1 MPPKQIDRY
10 RILDLLGKGG
20 MGQVYRAH
28 DPDLGREVALKL
40 VTLPEQEWR
49 QRFRREVQAAGQLN
63 HPHIVTVYDVKLDHE
78 PPYVVMELLTGGTLH
93 ERLKAGPLPWREA
106 LILLRPL
113 AEALAYAHE
122 AGVIHRDVKPGN
134 IMFSGDRVQ
143 LPAPGTPM
151 VSERGRGILKLVD
164 FGLARQQSQA
174 ELPPTITQ
182 AGAVFGTP
190 GYMSPEQAQ
199 GETVDIRTD
208 IFPLGLIF
216 FEAIA
221 GRNPLRRETLIST
234 LSATISDTP
243 VDLSPLTV
251 LAPPKVIHLIEQ
263 AIAKDRQQRYATC
276 EALLVDLNRCLD
288 NADVA
293 ETRRSVAPPPTPRF
307 TPGPPLAPTPFI
319 QKTPGIELTHEIE
332 LVLQHMFS
340 TANSLKV
347 EAKFGHGLSGG
358 QVFRVLPY
366 RESGSELPSVV
377 KIAPVELIEQERQAY
392 QTWVDN
398 QLPGAA
404 RLQTVVTSSPDG
416 RWAGLRYTL
425 AGEGVFDVQSLYTYY
440 AEATAEDLRW
450 LLEEQLYPMI
460 GKRWWRKHRLEDA
473 FQMQADYDA
482 LLPVNLTLRLS
493 APPAEVA
500 LTKIDMAHL
509 PWPAPAPGTYVELQ
523 KFVVTEVDLRQQH
536 VTLNLPPPL
545 PGLPAFAYRLRL
557 VEVPQPEAYH
567 PNQIIPSLTGVVLE
581 TRSDFLRRLAHAALG
596 ESLNLSAEE
605 VPLPFPRVAFADKE
619 LNESLP
625 NPLSV
630 YLKLLADPATVYVST
645 IHGDL
650 NMENILVNPKTR
662 QIHLIDFATVRQGH
676 SLHDLLRLETEVV
689 TKLIPAALAEAK
701 LSPSAIYPIYRQ
713 LRLASLQP
721 GPAAIPASLP
731 PSLVKPWTLLLTIRK
746 LAHHCLFNPEDWREY
761 DRGLALYMLGAL
773 KFKNLDQL
781 PEAPQ
786 PKQVAFWAAASAVEL
801 LRNPISPPETIV
813 QLIAPPKPKRS
824 LAPVAIGSIGIIVVF
839 ILTALGLYSLPKIFS
854 PNNNPPPAAIARI
867 IDFAPKVAV
876 QRIGINQPLT
886 PDNCTDLYYGDR
898 LHIDSGASAVVFC
911 TANKQLLQLPGE
923 KQIEV
928 NCLQEMTTLGT
939 TITFQHNQNLVNE
952 ACPDPL
958 QSIVKAIE
966 KLVGI
971 RGGRNQSLFL
981 LSPRN
986 SVITDTRPIFTWQPV
1001 AGANGYRLTLT
1012 PSEDESW
1019 SIETADTSL
1028 PYPADKPSLVADG
1041 LTNIVEL
1048 TVLTDTSEAIVDK
1061 TKLIVLAESEQAELT
1076 QAEAEIRALPLDEST
1091 QRFFLVQLY
1100 RQRKMWSAA
1109 LEQLIPLAQA
1119 QNPPSA
1125 TLWQQIGDLY
1135 MEVEL
1140 YTQAEQSYRQALAAA
1155 EANEDLSGQA
1165 AAQFGLART
1174 ALAFDETEKALKY
1187 LGDAETLYRQ
1197 AGQKDLADQVAAE
1210 LVKLKEE

>member
-10 RILDLLGKGG
+10 QILDLLGKGG
-20 MGQVYRAH
+20 MGQVFRAH

-63 HPHIVTVYDVKLDHE
+63 HPHIITVYDVKLEHE

-93 ERLKAGPLPWREA
+93 ERLKDGSLPWREA

-113 AEALAYAHE
+113 VEALAYAHQ
-122 AGVIHRDVKPGN
+122 AGVIHRDIKPGN
-134 IMFSGDRVQ
+134 VMFSGDKTQ
-143 LPAPGTPM
+143 LPASGAPPI
-151 VSERGRGILKLVD
+151 SERLRGVLKLVD

-199 GETVDIRTD
+199 GEAVDTRTD
-208 IFPLGLIF
+208 IFPLGLII

-234 LSATISDTP
+234 LSATISDMP
-243 VDLSPLTV
+243 VDLSPLAA
-251 LAPPKVIHLIEQ
+251 LAPLKVIHLIEQ
-263 AIAKDRQQRYATC
+263 AVAKDRQQRYATC
-276 EALLVDLNRCLD
+276 EALLADLNRCLD
-288 NADVA
+288 NADIA
-293 ETRRSVAPPPTPRF
+293 ETRRSVTPPPAPRF

-416 RWAGLRYTL
+416 RWAGLCYTL
-425 AGEGVFDVQSLYTYY
+425 AGEGVFDVQNLYTYY

-460 GKRWWRKHRLEDA
+460 GKKWWRKHRLEDA

-482 LLPVNLTLRLS
+482 LLPVNLTLRLG

-523 KFVVTEVDLRQQH
+523 NFVVTEVDQQH
-536 VTLNLPPPL
+536 QQVTLNLPPPL

-557 VEVPQPEAYH
+557 VEVPQIEAYH

-596 ESLNLSAEE
+596 ESLDLSAEE
-605 VPLPFPRVAFADKE
+605 VPLPFPRVTFADKG
-619 LNESLP
+619 LKESLP
-625 NPLSV
+625 NPLSA
-630 YLKLLADPATVYVST
+630 YLKLLADPAVVYVST

-701 LSPSAIYPIYRQ
+701 LSPSAIYPFYRQ

-786 PKQVAFWAAASAVEL
+786 PKQVAFWAAASAVEF
-801 LRNPISPPETIV
+801 LRQPVVQPITNV
-813 QLIAPPKPKRS
+813 NLATRRPPKWLIFGGVGLTVLILAILVS
-824 LAPVAIGSIGIIVVF
+824 LKFNPFAGNQADLAGGAEIAWMGNSTPTVEVRRANSNLVAEFKLGLHEGDK
-839 ILTALGLYSLPKIFS
+839 ILTFE
-854 PNNNPPPAAIARI
+854 
-867 IDFAPKVAV
+867 
-876 QRIGINQPLT
+876 
-886 PDNCTDLYYGDR
+886 
-898 LHIDSGASAVVFC
+898 GASAPFWCDNGKVLEISESR
-911 TANKQLLQLPGE
+911 TADVAAECRGPQRVAKVIATLPVE
-923 KQIEV
+923 ISKPLSTPTPIP
-928 NCLQEMTTLGT
+928 TTNSANRGSRGD
-939 TITFQHNQNLVNE
+939 QANM
-952 ACPDPL
+952 PL
-958 QSIVKAIE
+958 
-966 KLVGI
+966 
-971 RGGRNQSLFL
+971 L

-986 SVITDTRPIFTWQPV
+986 SVITGTRPTFTWQPV
-1001 AGANGYRLTLT
+1001 AGASGYRFTLT
-1012 PSEDESW
+1012 PAEGKSW
-1019 SIETADTSL
+1019 SKDTPDTSL
-1028 PYPADKPSLVADG
+1028 RYPDDAPPLVADG
-1041 LTNIVEL
+1041 SSNIVEL
-1048 TVLTDTSEAIVDK
+1048 AFITDTTGTAIDTTKLSVLTETAQIELAQAEGEILALPVDK
-1061 TKLIVLAESEQAELT
+1061 
-1076 QAEAEIRALPLDEST
+1076 ST
-1091 QRFFLVQLY
+1091 QRFFLAQLY
-1100 RQRKMWSAA
+1100 RQREMWSAA
-1109 LEQLIPLAQA
+1109 LDQLVPLAQT

-1125 TLWQQIGDLY
+1125 TLWQQVGDLY

-1140 YTQAEQSYRQALAAA
+1140 YTQAEQSYGQCLAAA

-1187 LGDAETLYRQ
+1187 LGDAENLYRQ

-1210 LVKLKEE
+1210 LAKLKEE